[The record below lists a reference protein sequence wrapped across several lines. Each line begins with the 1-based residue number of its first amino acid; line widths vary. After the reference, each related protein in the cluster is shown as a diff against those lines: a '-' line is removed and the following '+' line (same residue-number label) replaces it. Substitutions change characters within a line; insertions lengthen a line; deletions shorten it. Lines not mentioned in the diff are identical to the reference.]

1 MESRMLF
8 EIKDGLA
15 IPKLPSDLQGN
26 PRVADGD
33 KLLSIE
39 QAAEKTGLSV
49 AKLKRLWESTWSDL
63 VPTEAES
70 AVGSG
75 QSAGNAESPNHP
87 SAPSPQRA
95 ESGQPPT
102 TDPQPP
108 TDETARVSRVLQAV
122 SAMPQDDLYH
132 QAVRRVICGDLSNEH
147 FLDFMAICRARNLDP
162 LKRQIYPMTR
172 FDEDDKRLEVIGVTS
187 IDGFRAIAARNPKYA
202 GQAGPQWCGPDR
214 VWTDVW
220 VDHAVPPVAARVG
233 VFVGTRGEPL
243 WSIAHWDEFAPFEIA
258 PKGKPNAGEMI
269 YDDFWLN
276 KPTHMLAKV
285 AEAIS
290 LRRALPEDLGGL
302 YTADEIGTTNR
313 AQPKHGSAEQQSYQQ
328 RIDQRREDAFD
339 DSAPQTVQSLK
350 LALINELGLNT
361 LDAEYRIG
369 LHRDRYQQLYNE
381 NEPAFCAAVYSS
393 VKRTE
398 RRKGSL
404 QRA

>member
-8 EIKDGLA
+8 ELRDGMA
-15 IPKLPSDLQGN
+15 IPKLPSDLRGN
-26 PRVADGD
+26 PRVADGET
-33 KLLSIE
+33 LLSIE

-63 VPTEAES
+63 VPTVGES
-70 AVGSG
+70 AVDS
-75 QSAGNAESPNHP
+75 QRSAGNAQDPAS
-87 SAPSPQRA
+87 
-95 ESGQPPT
+95 QPPT
-102 TDPQPP
+102 NNKQPLA
-108 TDETARVSRVLQAV
+108 DETAKVSRVLAAV

-132 QAVRRVICGDLSNEH
+132 QAVRRVICGELSNEH

-313 AQPKHGSAEQQSYQQ
+313 AQPKHGAAEQHSHQQ
-328 RIDQRREDAFD
+328 RGDQRREDAFD

-369 LHRDRYQQLYNE
+369 LHRDRYPQLYSE

>member
-1 MESRMLF
+1 MDSRMLF
-8 EIKDGLA
+8 GMRDGLA
-15 IPKLPSDLQGN
+15 VPKLPNDLQGK
-26 PRVADGD
+26 PRVADGESV
-33 KLLSIE
+33 LTIE
-39 QAAEKTGLSV
+39 QAAEKTGVPV
-49 AKLKRLWESTWSDL
+49 AKLKRLWEATWSDL
-63 VPTEAES
+63 VPTAAELEPTGESEQSTAQPANSIDGDS
-70 AVGSG
+70 AKRKRP
-75 QSAGNAESPNHP
+75 ATPNDI
-87 SAPSPQRA
+87 S
-95 ESGQPPT
+95 
-102 TDPQPP
+102 TDTP
-108 TDETARVSRVLQAV
+108 DETARVSRVLQAV

-132 QAVRRVICGDLSNEH
+132 QAVRRVTCGELSNEH

-172 FDEDDKRLEVIGVTS
+172 FVEDEERLEVIGVTS
-187 IDGFRAIAARNPKYA
+187 IDGFRAIAARNAKYV
-202 GQAGPQWCGPDR
+202 GQAGPQWCGSDGA
-214 VWTDVW
+214 WKDVW
-220 VDHAVPPVAARVG
+220 VDHSMMPVACRVG
-233 VFVGTRGEPL
+233 VYIGTRGEPL

-269 YDDFWLN
+269 YDEFWQ
-276 KPTHMLAKV
+276 KMPAHMLAKV

-302 YTADEIGTTNR
+302 YTSDEIGTTNR
-313 AQPKHGSAEQQSYQQ
+313 TQPKHGAAEQQSYQQ
-328 RIDQRREDAFD
+328 RIDQRREESFD